1 MRESSH
7 GRDKEVELRYRML
20 GASDKYYLYEVELHT
35 GRHHQIRAQLAKAGA
50 AIRGDLKYGARR
62 SIAGGGIDLHARS
75 LDFEHPVSKAQISIQ
90 ASPPAGPLWDLCVS
104 VVQGEMGKEK

>member
-1 MRESSH
+1 
-7 GRDKEVELRYRML
+7 ML

-104 VVQGEMGKEK
+104 VVQGEKGREK